1 MDKRGFFTGFA
12 EPVCGLSCPCLF
24 YAKRM
29 SKPTFINSKVVYHD
43 NSTEYNIDAR
53 GKDLSAIIRA
63 CQTEDIPFFPSS
75 VTSEFDSDIPPGASS
90 RQTEEVRDRSAEEGI
105 LDITDSIIFTKKARQ
120 ENKIPTIVQALH
132 KSIIGRKDK
141 TRALVQELQSWQND
155 GYVDAHYNARVMYDE
170 LDKLMPLYFGYE
182 VFKRHYN
189 NTRL

>member
-1 MDKRGFFTGFA
+1 
-12 EPVCGLSCPCLF
+12 
-24 YAKRM
+24 M

-63 CQTEDIPFFPSS
+63 CQTEDIQPLSS
-75 VTSEFDSDIPPGASS
+75 SGAPDFSSEIP
-90 RQTEEVRDRSAEEGI
+90 
-105 LDITDSIIFTKKARQ
+105 DSIIFTKKAHQ
-120 ENKIPTIVQALH
+120 EHKIPTIVQALQ

-170 LDKLMPLYFGYE
+170 LNKITPLTFEYDTFRKY
-182 VFKRHYN
+182 YN
-189 NTRL
+189 NLI